1 LAFQQ
6 ERLNIA
12 VFIDF
17 DNIEIGVKNTLRQS
31 FDVGTVLEAIK
42 ERGEIVSK
50 IAYADWTRASDYSR
64 HLTQHAVRLV
74 QRNLTPGGDKNGA
87 DINMA
92 LDALEMAFTHQHI
105 NAYVIVG
112 GDSDFLSLV
121 EKLKQYD
128 KKVFIVGGRAFTSV
142 ILQKNCH
149 EFIAYENLSGV
160 RRAAARDTRSAQP
173 PSTLADKPIAQAF
186 PLVKRALKVLA
197 EREVSP
203 QTGLLKSTLLQLDST
218 FSERNY
224 GSSSFLDFA
233 EKLSQAGLVTLK
245 TSGRSV
251 MVELNPDFG
260 EADAADLKVGATSDG
275 DVVQA
280 FPPSS
285 DASVG
290 HRSFTEAGR
299 TSDNVVHAFPQAS
312 ETSAGDQADGVRV
325 VRDALR
331 KATNARW
338 PMYVRNVK
346 QIIRAADSA
355 FDERRFG
362 FGGIMDLLRACQ
374 RDGLIRM
381 ERDRRGGLRV
391 FPGAALQR
399 GASTPVVS
407 HADLP
412 QDEQII
418 DTTPGAPTYETPLI
432 PVEAEPII
440 DVEPQPVD
448 TTAELLGRA
457 KQRRPRARAAAPAG
471 AKKKR
476 PAAGKR
482 NSRSKKAAAAED
494 DDNIGNQ

>member
-50 IAYADWTRASDYSR
+50 IAYADWTRAGDYSR

-128 KKVFIVGGRAFTSV
+128 KKVFIVGGRAFTSA

-160 RRAAARDTRSAQP
+160 RRAATKDTRASQP
-173 PSTLADKPIAQAF
+173 PPASLASQPIAQAF
-186 PLVKRALKVLA
+186 PIVKRALKVLA

-233 EKLSQAGLVTLK
+233 EKLSQAGLVALK

-251 MVELNPDFG
+251 MVELNPDFVEG
-260 EADAADLKVGATSDG
+260 DAPSPEPAAIDMPAVAVAE
-275 DVVQA
+275 VVP
-280 FPPSS
+280 FPPSP
-285 DASVG
+285 DAS
-290 HRSFTEAGR
+290 AG
-299 TSDNVVHAFPQAS
+299 S
-312 ETSAGDQADGVRV
+312 QADAVRLV
-325 VRDALR
+325 GDALR
-331 KATNARW
+331 SATGARW

-346 QIIRAADSA
+346 QIIRAADAS
-355 FDERRFG
+355 FDERKYG
-362 FGGIMDLLRACQ
+362 FGGLMDLLRACQ
-374 RDGLIRM
+374 RDSLIRM

-399 GASTPVVS
+399 TAVAVEPQ
-407 HADLP
+407 ADVA
-412 QDEQII
+412 QDDQII
-418 DTTPGAPTYETPLI
+418 DTAPGEPTYETPLI
-432 PVEAEPII
+432 R
-440 DVEPQPVD
+440 VEPEAIDADAQPVD

-457 KQRRPRARAAAPAG
+457 KPRRPRAKSAPAPSGKRKRAAAA
-471 AKKKR
+471 KR
-476 PAAGKR
+476 PA
-482 NSRSKKAAAAED
+482 RSKKSAPAD